1 MPRWSYD
8 LSRIVPYDFP
18 TPSDEYDDTLVYVQQ
33 KFNSGSLDIVDT
45 IDNYGIT
52 RWDGEQV
59 REEIKDHMDKRV
71 RYSERRRHTRTA
83 VD

>member
-33 KFNSGSLDIVDT
+33 KFNSGTLDVVDA
-45 IDNYGIT
+45 IANHGAKKWDAKEGEQEIKEDKKMRRSRKYGIT
-52 RWDGEQV
+52 
-59 REEIKDHMDKRV
+59 
-71 RYSERRRHTRTA
+71 
-83 VD
+83 

>member
-8 LSRIVPYDFP
+8 LSRVVPYDFP

-71 RYSERRRHTRTA
+71 RYSEIHKRLTMR
-83 VD
+83 

>member
-33 KFNSGSLDIVDT
+33 KFNSGTLDVVDV
-45 IDNYGIT
+45 IDNHGAKKWHAKEGEQEINEDKKMRRSRKYGIT
-52 RWDGEQV
+52 
-59 REEIKDHMDKRV
+59 
-71 RYSERRRHTRTA
+71 
-83 VD
+83 